1 LTAGTEPA
9 RHLTLLDA
17 TSLYVGIILGSGIFL
32 APAAVAGATRSP
44 LAAIALWLAGAIVA
58 ACGASCYA
66 ECAIRM
72 PQNGG
77 FFVFHREAFGPG
89 VAFVGGW
96 ASIFVTYPAS
106 IAAIALVCARH
117 LGEAAGSS
125 GHERAFGAAA
135 LVAAGVVNAW
145 GLRTGPRAQIALTA
159 TKLSVLAALAVA
171 ALWAPAHAPAGG
183 PEGAGAATVPGATW
197 IGALLVLLW
206 SYDGWSDLSLVAGE
220 VRDPG
225 RVLGRAALLGS
236 TVLFSIYALVQVAV
250 QTALP
255 GGAAAASSRPVADAV
270 ASTLGPAAGRSVA
283 GLVVVATFGSIL
295 GTGLAVSRLGH
306 AMAREG
312 AFLRWF
318 GAIDPHTKTP
328 VRATAAMTAASLV
341 YVASSGFRGILTL
354 FSFSVWIFYGL
365 TAVAVFV
372 LRRRAVGGAAA
383 WRAPGGPLAPLVVL
397 AAGAYLTNRIVAA
410 DPKRALLGAAV
421 IAAAV
426 PVYAAARWRER
437 RISARENAGK

>member
-1 LTAGTEPA
+1 LTEAAAPP
-9 RHLTLLDA
+9 RHLTLTDA

-32 APAAVAGATRSP
+32 APAAVAGATGSIP
-44 LAAIALWLAGAIVA
+44 AAIALWLGGAVVA

-72 PQNGG
+72 PRNGG

-117 LGEAAGSS
+117 VGEAAGRP
-125 GHERAFGAAA
+125 GHDRAIGAVA
-135 LVAAGVVNAW
+135 LVAAGAVNGW
-145 GLRTGPRAQIALTA
+145 GLRTGPRAQFALTA
-159 TKLSVLAALAVA
+159 VKLTVLAALAVA
-171 ALWAPAHAPAGG
+171 AVWAPARAPAAV
-183 PEGAGAATVPGATW
+183 PAGAGAATGSTW
-197 IGALLVLLW
+197 IAALLVLLW
-206 SYDGWSDLSLVAGE
+206 SYDGWSDLSLLAGE

-225 RVLGRAALLGS
+225 RVLGRAVLLGS
-236 TVLFSIYALVQVAV
+236 AVLFSIYALVQVGV
-250 QTALP
+250 QVALP
-255 GGAAAASSRPVADAV
+255 GGAAASSPRPVADAV
-270 ASTLGPAAGRSVA
+270 AATLGPGAGRAVA
-283 GLVVVATFGSIL
+283 SLVVVATFGSIL

-312 AFLRWF
+312 AFVRWF
-318 GAIDPHTKTP
+318 GAIDARAGTP
-328 VRATAAMTAASLV
+328 VRATAAMTAAALV

-372 LRRRAVGGAAA
+372 LRRRAVGGPTA
-383 WRAPGGPLAPLVVL
+383 WRAPGGPLAPLIVL
-397 AAGAYLTNRIVAA
+397 ATGAYVTSRIVAA
-410 DPKRALLGAAV
+410 DPKRALLGAAM
-421 IAAAV
+421 IGAAV
-426 PVYAAARWRER
+426 PVYVALKWRER
-437 RISARENAGK
+437 QASDAGSAGR